1 MLFSN
6 ESSSNEISITRLGA
20 EIATRSIIA
29 YLILLILSLGALL
42 VTIPTLTLIAVVLKN
57 RKLRRKR
64 NNVFYLNLLVA
75 DVLAA
80 LLRWIITC
88 AVVIG
93 YLLDASDVNCSAAFL
108 PIHASY
114 FAIMLMF
121 FLGVINQ
128 FLHVAYPFR
137 YKSMVT
143 AKRITWSLA
152 SLWLILVDF
161 GVLHVSYETY
171 LSLPEHGMC
180 IPSDSSFPLF
190 HGVGLGTLA
199 VSICIITG
207 ASVYLRYKIIHFNQF
222 CQECQANSC

>member
-1 MLFSN
+1 MYTVCPVLLYEISLSIAISFLSCILKLVQLQIMLISN
-6 ESSSNEISITRLGA
+6 ESSSNEISIGS
-20 EIATRSIIA
+20 EVATRSIIA

-57 RKLRRKR
+57 RKLRSKR

-80 LLRWIITC
+80 WLRWIITC

-108 PIHASY
+108 PMHASY

-152 SLWLILVDF
+152 SLWLTLVDF
-161 GVLHVSYETY
+161 GVLRVSYETY
-171 LSLPEHGMC
+171 LSLP
-180 IPSDSSFPLF
+180 
-190 HGVGLGTLA
+190 
-199 VSICIITG
+199 
-207 ASVYLRYKIIHFNQF
+207 
-222 CQECQANSC
+222 